1 MIRRKFI
8 ELTGISAAFIG
19 AGGIFTSFKNIS
31 DSDSEIQL
39 KKMVYCCF

>member
-8 ELTGISAAFIG
+8 KLTGISAAFVG
-19 AGGIFTSFKNIS
+19 TAGIFTSFKNIP
-31 DSDSEIQL
+31 DFDSEIQL